1 MFGYASLFSFF
12 NRYTFHNLSKY
23 NFSPA
28 GEYQS
33 PGLADRGSPDAVEDQ
48 ASGLIRAVQPAGE
61 LEAPVDSIELS
72 NDNPEIVSGQPP
84 VTYSPEMIVADSSP
98 EESEIQPENEAA
110 ETGNDT
116 LLARI
121 KSQARLN
128 LNMIFNLAEFTQT
141 VAAFAEDAEDGEI
154 NAATYSDLTIGLH
167 TDLKAKAFIKEDYRI
182 LEGEGGPLPTAHSKQ
197 WSRFNQL
204 EATLMR
210 SRGFEAATIYKESL
224 NISQKLRQT
233 YSQGFLRVARKL
245 SMRYTQ
251 DFQLNLRAL
260 NLYNDHAQSLDQIG
274 DIGAYLGN
282 VETLADSPDTPG
294 DLIGQF
300 FETVQSYLDGAEDK
314 LIEKIDTFFENLA
327 AEMGVDTSFL
337 DGARESLISSVDSF
351 FDRVDQAVG
360 SIESRYIESPEE
372 PEPMES
378 PGDTEPST
386 DPEIRYLAEAS
397 AA

>member
-1 MFGYASLFSFF
+1 MFGYVNLFSFF
-12 NRYTFHNLSKY
+12 SRYTFHSLSRY

-33 PGLADRGSPDAVEDQ
+33 PGLTDRGSPDAIEDQ

-72 NDNPEIVSGQPP
+72 NDNPDIASGQPP
-84 VTYSPEMIVADSSP
+84 VIYSPEMIVADSSP

-154 NAATYSDLTIGLH
+154 NAVTYSDLTIGLH
-167 TDLKAKAFIKEDYRI
+167 ADLKAKAFIKEDYRVV
-182 LEGEGGPLPTAHSKQ
+182 EGEPLPTAHSKQ
-197 WSRFNQL
+197 WSRFNRL

-210 SRGFEAATIYKESL
+210 SRGFEAAAFYRESL
-224 NISQKLRQT
+224 NTSQKLRQT
-233 YSQGFLRVARKL
+233 YSNGFLRVARKL

-260 NLYNDHAQSLDQIG
+260 NLYNNQAQSLDQTG

-327 AEMGVDTSFL
+327 AGMGVDTSFL
-337 DGARESLISSVDSF
+337 DGARESLISSIDSF

-372 PEPMES
+372 PEPIES
-378 PGDTEPST
+378 PGDMEPST

-397 AA
+397 AG